1 MKTEEREHLINI
13 LRETIYRLT
22 GNYYPDERM
31 KILEYKMERL
41 IKSQNLD
48 GSPPEKIINYFLS
61 SPERKKL
68 LIDLMTVPETRFF
81 REYEQLT
88 ALMGGL
94 LRDLKIINL
103 LSIGCSTGEEPYS
116 LAMMMRK
123 EGKSGRVVG
132 ADINEKVLEK
142 ARKGQYGAGALEDI
156 PEEYRTFVRKT
167 GRGIEVV
174 EEVRRMVEF
183 RKVNLIEERDFEAM
197 GMTFDAVLCRNVLIY
212 FDASSKRRALENIGR
227 VLKRNGYLAL
237 SSTEILQREY
247 HDLFEPVKVGKFF
260 FYRKGK
266 GHDKG
271 SDS

>member
-31 KILEYKMERL
+31 KILEYKIERL

-61 SPERKKL
+61 SQERKKL

-94 LRDLKIINL
+94 LKDLKIINL
-103 LSIGCSTGEEPYS
+103 LSIGCSTGEEPYT

-123 EGKSGRVVG
+123 EGKGGKVVG

-142 ARKGQYGAGALEDI
+142 AREGHYRAGAIQDI
-156 PEEYRTFVRKT
+156 PEEFRMFVRQR

-174 EEVRRMVEF
+174 EEVKRMVEF
-183 RKVNLIEERDFEAM
+183 RKVNLIEERDFESL

-212 FDASSKRRALENIGR
+212 FDANSKRRALENIRR
-227 VLKRNGYLAL
+227 VLKKGGHLVL
-237 SSTEILQREY
+237 SSTEILQRDY

-260 FYRKGK
+260 FYRKGD